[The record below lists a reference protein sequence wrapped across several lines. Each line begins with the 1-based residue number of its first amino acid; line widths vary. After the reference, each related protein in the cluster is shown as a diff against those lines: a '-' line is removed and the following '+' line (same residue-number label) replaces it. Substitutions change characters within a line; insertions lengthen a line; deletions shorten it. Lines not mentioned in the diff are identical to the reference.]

1 MKLLI
6 IEDEEDLANLLAKGL
21 RNFGYIV
28 DIAIDGREGL
38 ELFFINDYDLVVLDI
53 NLPSMDGR
61 LILDEIRK
69 ENEECKVI
77 ILSARCDYSQR
88 IEGLDKGANDY
99 LVKPFDFGELAARIR
114 SLLRRNFIQKN
125 VKLKCNN
132 IILDTAL
139 RCAYSCNN
147 EHISLS
153 PKEFALL
160 EYLIVNKGRVVSSEE
175 LIEHVWDSD
184 KYMFSNA
191 VKVHISRLRKK
202 LNPYCKNDIILNI
215 RGEGYLINE
224 N

>member
-6 IEDEEDLANLLAKGL
+6 IEDEEDLANLLARGL
-21 RNFGYIV
+21 RSLGYIV

-38 ELFFINDYDLVVLDI
+38 ELFFINEYDLVVLDI

-77 ILSARCDYSQR
+77 ILSARSDYSQR
-88 IEGLDKGANDY
+88 IDGLDRGANDY
-99 LVKPFDFGELAARIR
+99 LVKPFDFGELTARIR

-125 VKLKCNN
+125 VRLKHDN

-139 RCAYSCNN
+139 RCVYSCNN
-147 EHISLS
+147 EQIKLS

-160 EYLIVNKGRVVSSEE
+160 EYLIINKGRVISAEE

-184 KYMFSNA
+184 EDMFSNA
-191 VKVHISRLRKK
+191 IKVHISTLRKK
-202 LNPYCKNDIILNI
+202 LSHYCKNDIILNI
-215 RGEGYLINE
+215 RGEGYVINE

>member
-6 IEDEEDLANLLAKGL
+6 IEDEEDLANLLSRGL
-21 RNFGYIV
+21 RSLGYVV
-28 DIAIDGREGL
+28 DIALDGREGL

-69 ENEECKVI
+69 VNEECKVI
-77 ILSARCDYSQR
+77 ILSARCDYSHR
-88 IEGLDKGANDY
+88 IEGLDRGANDY

-114 SLLRRNFIQKN
+114 NLLRRNFIQKD
-125 VKLKCNN
+125 VRLKCEN

-139 RCAYSCNN
+139 RCVYSCKDEN
-147 EHISLS
+147 IKLS

-160 EYLIVNKGRVVSSEE
+160 EYLIINKGRVVSSEE
-175 LIEHVWDSD
+175 LIEHVWASD
-184 KYMFSNA
+184 EDMFSNA
-191 VKVHISRLRKK
+191 VKVHISTLRKK
-202 LNPYCKNDIILNI
+202 LSPYCKTDIILNV

-224 N
+224 S

>member
-6 IEDEEDLANLLAKGL
+6 IEDEEDLVNLLAKGL
-21 RNFGYIV
+21 RSLGYVV
-28 DIAIDGREGL
+28 DISTDGREGL
-38 ELFFINDYDLVVLDI
+38 ELFSINDYDLVVLDI

-77 ILSARCDYSQR
+77 ILSALSDYKQR
-88 IEGLDKGANDY
+88 IEGLDRGANDY
-99 LVKPFDFGELAARIR
+99 LVKPFDFGELVARIR

-125 VKLKCNN
+125 VKLKHEN

-139 RCAYSCNN
+139 RCVYSCDN
-147 EHISLS
+147 ENIKLS

-160 EYLIVNKGRVVSSEE
+160 EYLITNKGRVVSAEE

-184 KYMFSNA
+184 EYMFSNA
-191 VKVHISRLRKK
+191 VKVHISTLRKK

-215 RGEGYLINE
+215 RGEGYIINE

>member
-6 IEDEEDLANLLAKGL
+6 IEDEEDLVNLLARGL
-21 RNFGYIV
+21 RSLGYVV
-28 DIAIDGREGL
+28 DISTDGREGL
-38 ELFFINDYDLVVLDI
+38 ELFSINEYDLVVLDI

-77 ILSARCDYSQR
+77 ILSALSDYKQR
-88 IEGLDKGANDY
+88 IEGLDRGANDY

-125 VKLKCNN
+125 VKLKYEN

-139 RCAYSCNN
+139 RCVYSCDN
-147 EHISLS
+147 ENIKLS

-160 EYLIVNKGRVVSSEE
+160 EYLIINKGRVVSAEE

-184 KYMFSNA
+184 ECMFSNA
-191 VKVHISRLRKK
+191 VKVHISTLRKK

-215 RGEGYLINE
+215 RGEGYIINE